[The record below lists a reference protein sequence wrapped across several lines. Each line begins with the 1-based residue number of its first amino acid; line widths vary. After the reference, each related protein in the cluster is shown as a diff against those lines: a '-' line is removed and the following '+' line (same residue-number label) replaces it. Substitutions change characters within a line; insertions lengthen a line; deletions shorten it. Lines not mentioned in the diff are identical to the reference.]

1 MDNATRRHL
10 LSRHRASGFPG
21 SILDVYKAYNQGV
34 DLIGQ
39 FEQQNNIEVART
51 PEQQQ
56 QGLRPAH
63 QAGDINK
70 SMVFPN
76 VPPNTPF
83 TTEGMKAPIN
93 IEKYDEQGHLVK
105 SYENVPPGVRN
116 LPTGPQRGTVIETP
130 ANMQSGGVRK
140 YQNAGVTISP
150 EEYEAKLDA
159 AINKYGDVGL
169 SFDPLSQEFAPGV
182 QMLNPAEVVGDLDLD
197 NASMQA
203 RNNYFAFKNLGE
215 QGLQDSMGMFNSINN
230 ARNQFA
236 EDYLAPALDVGLF
249 LGTAGTSSGASA
261 LARGFGTA
269 TRVAP
274 KAVGSAIK
282 GINTGKSMLSNTV
295 GNLTTKALNPV
306 ASTRFGQAVGK
317 GIDYANKGAKYVMKP
332 GQSVMNWAGNTR
344 VGGSIRN
351 LVNAPQTLLGGQTLG
366 QASSAFSAASGA
378 YNAPKS
384 FAKLAEG
391 DIGGAASGISK
402 LPVGNQ
408 VVSALKAP
416 KTLYSLYSGAK
427 GLGELAQGDILQGTS
442 DFSKVLPGTDL
453 YRNTITAGNL
463 IGGNSTPTTRTAYM
477 SSKEMQSG
485 SWRDSFVA
493 ESTAPPNYAEQAF
506 INAQNP
512 RAGIDQK
519 IINELEYGIPP
530 WSPYYYDPPGLT
542 PVYPIFDALTLLNP
556 GRLLKPAAS
565 KAINLSKSAMPESM
579 QILKLQNQA
588 ARMPRSMRQAELDII
603 DDAKNIFNTARREEM
618 GAISKLKNQADDV
631 IQQADD
637 LYNPK
642 ILKET
647 TATYDPDAISVTN
660 LLANQAKNP
669 LYKNKYGGASIRKYQ
684 GAGPRKVL
692 TMGMSDKYDIVPSG
706 DPISGL
712 ATNDPA
718 RFIDTAGADF
728 NMQWNNSPM
737 ANKMLTD
744 SYLKSSGNNSFLSSL
759 PYVGPYFF
767 PGPSA
772 RTSEM
777 TNKRNQSILETQFR
791 ATPTEEDFKDLYGYD
806 YNPNIGAFASMNQAM
821 PSASYTAYNP
831 AWASQGATPYLLGVG
846 VHERSH
852 TSDNAGSFIPPADIK
867 MMYDARS
874 SDEENKV
881 VYPTSDAFRKYIQ
894 KPTETRARIMEMR
907 RALSARGVDVFNSP
921 VSEKDFYEYIFEPG
935 ASPTEYN
942 DLRKGYTEKDIFKM
956 LNAIAYE
963 KADKQPE
970 NVAKRGGIRI
980 KEKNRG
986 RFTAFAKS
994 KGMSVQEAA
1003 RHVLANRDRY
1013 SPALIRRANF
1023 ARNAARWNR

>member
-1 MDNATRRHL
+1 MDNATRRQL
-10 LSRHRASGFPG
+10 LNRHRASGFPG
-21 SILDVYKAYNQGV
+21 SILDVYNAYSQGV

-70 SMVFPN
+70 SMIFPN

-130 ANMQSGGVRK
+130 ANMQGGGVRK

-169 SFDPLSQEFAPGV
+169 SFDPVSQEFAPGV
-182 QMLNPAEVVGDLDLD
+182 QMLDPAEVAADFDLD

-203 RNNYFAFKNLGE
+203 RNNYFAYKNLGQ

-236 EDYLAPALDVGLF
+236 EDYLAPALDAGLF
-249 LGTAGTSSGASA
+249 LGTAGASSGASA

-274 KAVGSAIK
+274 KAVGSAIR

-295 GNLTTKALNPV
+295 GNLTTRALNPV
-306 ASTRFGQAVGK
+306 ASTRFGQAVGQ
-317 GIDYANKGAKYVMKP
+317 GVDYANKGAKYLMKP

-344 VGGSIRN
+344 VGSAIGN
-351 LVNAPQTLLGGQTLG
+351 FVNAPQTLLGGQTLG
-366 QASSAFSAASGA
+366 QASSAYTTAAGA

-384 FAKLAEG
+384 FAKLTEG

-408 VVSALKAP
+408 IASALKAP
-416 KTLYSLYSGAK
+416 KTLYNMYSGAK
-427 GLGELAQGDILQGTS
+427 GLGEIAQGDILQGTS
-442 DFSKVLPGTDL
+442 DFSKVLPGTGL
-453 YRNTITAGNL
+453 YRNTVTAGNL
-463 IGGNSTPTTRTAYM
+463 IGSNSTPTRRTAYM
-477 SSKEMQSG
+477 SPKEMQSG

-493 ESTAPPNYAEQAF
+493 ESTAQPNYAEQAF
-506 INAQNP
+506 INEQNP

-519 IINELEYGIPP
+519 IINELEYGIPT

-542 PVYPIFDALTLLNP
+542 PVYPIFNALTLLNP
-556 GRLLKPAAS
+556 GRFIKPAAS

-588 ARMPRSMRQAELDII
+588 ARMPKSMRQAELDII

-631 IQQADD
+631 IRQADD

-642 ILKET
+642 IIDET
-647 TATYDPDAISVTN
+647 TSTLDNDAISVTN
-660 LLANQAKNP
+660 LLAKQAQNP
-669 LYKNKYGGASIRKYQ
+669 LYRNKYGGARIRKYQ
-684 GAGPRKVL
+684 GAGPKKVF
-692 TMGMSDKYDIVPSG
+692 TMGMKDKYDIIPSN
-706 DPISGL
+706 PISSL
-712 ATNDPA
+712 ADNDPA
-718 RFIDTAGADF
+718 KFVDTAGADF
-728 NMQWNNSPM
+728 NLQWNNSPM
-737 ANKMLTD
+737 AKKMLTD
-744 SYLKSSGNNSFLSSL
+744 SYLKSSGNTSFLSHL
-759 PYVGPYFF
+759 PYVGSYFF
-767 PGPSA
+767 SEPSDRA
-772 RTSEM
+772 DEM
-777 TNKRNQSILETQFR
+777 TNKRNQSILNTQFR
-791 ATPTEEDFKDLYGYD
+791 ATPTEEDFKDLYSGD
-806 YNPNIGAFASMNQAM
+806 YRSGIRAFASMNQLM

-831 AWASQGATPYLLGVG
+831 TWSKNTTPNLLGVG

-852 TSDNAGSFIPPADIK
+852 ASDNAGSFIPPADIK
-867 MMYDARS
+867 MMYDAS
-874 SDEENKV
+874 SSEKGSRELF
-881 VYPTSDAFRKYIQ
+881 PTSDAYKKYVAD
-894 KPTETRARIMEMR
+894 PTETRARIMQMR
-907 RALSARGVDVFNSP
+907 RGLSALGVDIFNSP
-921 VSEKDFYEYIFEPG
+921 VSEEDFENYLKSVFMGFPVEYEE
-935 ASPTEYN
+935 
-942 DLRKGYTEKDIFKM
+942 LRSIYTKEDIFKM

-963 KADKQPE
+963 GDDKQPE

-980 KEKNRG
+980 KERNRG
-986 RFTAFAKS
+986 KFTAFAKS

-1003 RHVLANRDRY
+1003 RHVLANKDRY
-1013 SPALIRRANF
+1013 STALIRRANF